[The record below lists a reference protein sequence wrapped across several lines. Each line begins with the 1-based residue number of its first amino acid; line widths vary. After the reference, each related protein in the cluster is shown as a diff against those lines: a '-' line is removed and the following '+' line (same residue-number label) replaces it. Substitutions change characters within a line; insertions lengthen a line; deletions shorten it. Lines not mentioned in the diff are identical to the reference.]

1 MWLAL
6 SDGWLSIVAH
16 RDKPDHLLVR
26 ARKASHIEDYFPNE
40 SMYEDSEADYPFR
53 ADVMRYQVS
62 LILAE
67 YIDNMQYDNF
77 KNSVEDKL
85 LRFAFT
91 TVHADMMQYGL
102 KYRPKE
108 NTTHIDESVW
118 NSWGRGY

>member
-26 ARKASHIEDYFPNE
+26 ARKASHIEEYFPNE

-53 ADVMRYQVS
+53 ADVTRIKVGEM
-62 LILAE
+62 LLE
-67 YIDNMQYDNF
+67 YMANMQYDNF
-77 KNSVEDKL
+77 KNSVDDRQL
-85 LRFAFT
+85 HFAFN
-91 TVHADMMQYGL
+91 TVHTDMMQYGL

-108 NTTHIDESVW
+108 NTTHIEESSW
-118 NSWGRGY
+118 DSWGQGY